1 MSKNGNLLISLDFEL
16 FWGVHD
22 KGNLNQYGDSIKA
35 VWEVL
40 PKMLSEF
47 DQHNVKCTFATV
59 GLLFASSKDDIPLLP
74 TRCPAILTLMCCC
87 FPPPTH

>member
-59 GLLFASSKDDIPLLP
+59 GLLFASSKDDLKNEFNVLEKN
-74 TRCPAILTLMCCC
+74 TNLFRQRKK
-87 FPPPTH
+87 HKYK